1 MKIKIIRIQQS
12 ILFILVF
19 TFTTF
24 SSILAQKEIIKTEN
38 APEAIGPYSQ
48 AVMIG
53 NTLFASGQIPLDPET
68 GKIVE
73 GGIVEQTKRVFD
85 NIKAVLKE
93 AGFELSDVVQCQIF
107 LSDLNNYSEMNKV
120 YAEYFRKDFPARAV
134 VEVSRIPR
142 DSMLEAMVIAQK

>member
-1 MKIKIIRIQQS
+1 MKIKIIPIQQS
-12 ILFILVF
+12 SLFILVF
-19 TFTTF
+19 TFITF

-48 AVMIG
+48 AVKIG
-53 NTLFASGQIPLDPET
+53 NMLYASGQIPLDPET

-73 GGIVEQTKRVFD
+73 GGIVEQTRRVFD
-85 NIKAVLKE
+85 NIKAVLIE

-107 LSDLNNYSEMNKV
+107 LSDLNNYAEMNKI
-120 YAEYFRKDFPARAV
+120 YAEYFQKDFPARAV